1 MINQHN
7 YQTYFMLYADN
18 ELSAAE
24 REAVLLFVEDH
35 PAYKQEFDLMN
46 KVRLTPDNS
55 ICFSHKEELYQGV
68 EDEGLNYYRYE
79 PDHNIVYQDKRE
91 LYRVEEKSIM
101 GWFRPM
107 AIAASLLLI
116 LGLVWLIRPSTEDKP
131 IAKASSPNG
140 KERAIKES
148 VKTDLSFSLATE
160 PALHVNVFKKTKQ
173 NNLVFT
179 VRHEDEKIESD
190 IDIESQTE
198 STPPLSQ
205 SIASADKNSEIFS
218 VAPSDQYDIVPS
230 SVNEIK
236 SQPLSTEVADSYL
249 ISLESQSVRKD
260 RFRGIIRKI
269 NRFLGK
275 DRVESDQ
282 VKYIQ
287 VANFQLAV
295 AQ

>member
-18 ELSAAE
+18 ELSVAE

-35 PAYKQEFDLMN
+35 TAYQQEFDLMN
-46 KVRLTPDNS
+46 KIKLTPDQS
-55 ICFSHKEELYQGV
+55 IGFSHKEELYQGI

-79 PDHNIVYQDKRE
+79 PDHNIVYGDKKE

-107 AIAASLLLI
+107 AIAASLLLLI
-116 LGLVWLIRPSTEDKP
+116 GLVWLIRPITEDKP

-140 KERAIKES
+140 KESTIQAN
-148 VKTDLSFSLATE
+148 VKSETVFSQASK
-160 PALHVNVFKKTKQ
+160 PALHQNVFKKTKQ

-179 VRHEDEKIESD
+179 VIHEDEKTRSD
-190 IDIESQTE
+190 NDIESQPE

-205 SIASADKNSEIFS
+205 SIASTDNHSEIFS
-218 VAPSDQYDIVPS
+218 VAQSDQYDIMPS
-230 SVNEIK
+230 SDNEIK
-236 SQPLSTEVADSYL
+236 SQPIRNEVADRYL
-249 ISLESQSVRKD
+249 ISSENQSAKRD

-287 VANFQLAV
+287 VANIQLAV